1 MTDTVLDSVDRS
13 ILYYLQQDAR
23 RTSSS
28 DIAEKLDLS
37 SSTVR
42 TRLNKLEESG
52 IVRGYHVDID
62 YDLAGYPLYT
72 KIICT
77 APITERDSL
86 ANRAREI
93 HGVTAVR
100 EIMTGE
106 RNVYVNAIG
115 RTHDDLN
122 RIAEELDGLGLTIVD
137 EQLIRDE
144 YVCPYHGFLDT
155 DDESSAEP
163 VRE

>member
-1 MTDTVLDSVDRS
+1 MKDGELDTVDKH

-28 DIAEKLDLS
+28 DMAEKLDLS
-37 SSTVR
+37 PSTVR
-42 TRLNKLEESG
+42 TRLNKLEEG
-52 IVRGYHVDID
+52 GVIQGYHVDID

-77 APITERDSL
+77 APIDERHSL
-86 ANRAREI
+86 AERAREI

-115 RTHDDLN
+115 EDHDDLN
-122 RIAEELDGLGLTIVD
+122 RITEEMDELGLRIVD
-137 EQLIRDE
+137 EQLIRE
-144 YVCPYHGFLDT
+144 EFVCPYQGFLKE
-155 DDESSAEP
+155 DEDLEP
-163 VRE
+163 E